1 MLDLANPWF
10 CPTCRRNQ
18 TATNTLSV
26 WRYPDYLVIYL
37 KRFVYLEMAWWSHWL
52 SQTGQQGVLPPVG
65 VGPDPLPVRPP
76 PVQQGGELFDLYMA
90 VCHYGSVS
98 GVNTQYMPSI
108 ARLISGTISMIHR
121 VPEGESQDAD
131 YVLFY
136 KRRR

>member
-1 MLDLANPWF
+1 LDLANPWF

-52 SQTGQQGVLPPVG
+52 SQTGQQGVLPPV
-65 VGPDPLPVRPP
+65 
-76 PVQQGGELFDLYMA
+76 
-90 VCHYGSVS
+90 S
-98 GVNTQYMPSI
+98 GVNTQHMPSI

-136 KRRR
+136 KRRRRATLLLQCAAVPFAA